1 MAVKEKTVFWTT
13 PEVMCVEFLVV
24 SIMVQ
29 YPLSFRQTAH
39 HICFG
44 RTISHHQLIASRILR
59 QSRRL
64 VF

>member
-29 YPLSFRQTAH
+29 YPWSFKQTAH

-44 RTISHHQLIASRILR
+44 RTILHHRLFASEILR

-64 VF
+64 AF